1 MSSFYEFIIYL
12 TVYSFIGWICEVVY
26 CSILSKRIVNRGFL
40 AGPVCPVYGFG
51 AILVIF
57 LLEPAKSSIP
67 VIFLAGLALTSILEY
82 ITGWMLEM
90 FFSAKWWD
98 YSNKRFNLNGRVCLK
113 NSVLFGLMC
122 VILVKVL
129 HPAITHAVL
138 LIPEIWVRVSG
149 IALFAAYAIDMLFTV
164 NTLVNLNERLK
175 KLYEFTEDLK
185 KNGELLEWFN
195 ERELFKSFEKLRLLA
210 EEGRNELNLMFK
222 EKFEALSQKRG
233 SGHRLI
239 KAFPNMKSIKY
250 EEQLDHLKA
259 TLRQL
264 REKAG
269 GKH

>member
-12 TVYSFIGWICEVVY
+12 TIYSFIGWVCEVVY
-26 CSILSKRIVNRGFL
+26 CSILSKRVVNRGFL

-51 AILVIF
+51 AIMVIY
-57 LLEPAKSSIP
+57 LLEPAQSSIP

-82 ITGWMLEM
+82 TTGWLLEV
-90 FFSAKWWD
+90 FFSTKWWD
-98 YSNKRFNLNGRVCLK
+98 YSNKRFNLNGRVCLR
-113 NSVLFGLMC
+113 NSFLFGVMC

-129 HPAITHAVL
+129 HPAITHVVL
-138 LIPEIWVRVSG
+138 LIPEIWVGISG
-149 IALFAAYAIDMLFTV
+149 IALIAAYAIDMLFTV

-210 EEGRNELNLMFK
+210 EEGRNELNVMFR

-250 EEQLDHLKA
+250 EEQLNHLKDM
-259 TLRQL
+259 LRQL